1 MVRYLEILQVQ
12 REGEAAERGWLGQ
25 FPAVLVLTFVFW
37 TIFGIIF
44 ASILYWKI
52 RKNKS
57 RGRNDDYQKYEDEG
71 GII

>member
-1 MVRYLEILQVQ
+1 LQVQ
-12 REGEAAERGWLGQ
+12 REGEEAERGWLGQ
-25 FPAVLVLTFVFW
+25 FPAAVVLTFVFW
-37 TIFGIIF
+37 TVFGIAF
-44 ASILYWKI
+44 ASILYGKI